1 MDCFCAAAPKVMKS
15 YKLVYFDARGVA
27 ETCRCLF
34 AAAQQPYE
42 DIRLSLTFGKP
53 GDFSTI
59 SRPEFDEMKS
69 KGELDIS
76 LGKVPLLEVDGKK
89 IGQSKAIERYL
100 AADFGMMGG
109 SSVEAAQIDQLG
121 ETIRDLKDAYQKAKG
136 VKEEEK
142 AAAME
147 KWFKEELP
155 EWVRKAEKSL
165 PPGTGPFLVGGKL
178 SLADIQWY
186 GLLLAPSGF
195 FDNTEGAKAS
205 FQDSPRMKAAL
216 LAVDALPQL
225 QEYFAKRKQT
235 MF

>member
-76 LGKVPLLEVDGKK
+76 LGKVPLLEVDAGLSESWSDS
-89 IGQSKAIERYL
+89 SKDPYYGAS
-100 AADFGMMGG
+100 M
-109 SSVEAAQIDQLG
+109 
-121 ETIRDLKDAYQKAKG
+121 KN
-136 VKEEEK
+136 
-142 AAAME
+142 
-147 KWFKEELP
+147 LP
-155 EWVRKAEKSL
+155 C
-165 PPGTGPFLVGGKL
+165 F
-178 SLADIQWY
+178 
-186 GLLLAPSGF
+186 
-195 FDNTEGAKAS
+195 
-205 FQDSPRMKAAL
+205 SP
-216 LAVDALPQL
+216 
-225 QEYFAKRKQT
+225 
-235 MF
+235 